1 MSSCGTSPETRAHS
15 RKKPV
20 HAATKEKEEKKE
32 QKKKKEKK
40 RKKKVLVLAGL
51 FRKRSS
57 QLFGTQGEHR
67 TAVNKQER

>member
-32 QKKKKEKK
+32 EKKKRKEKK
-40 RKKKVLVLAGL
+40 EEGP
-51 FRKRSS
+51 RSR
-57 QLFGTQGEHR
+57 R
-67 TAVNKQER
+67 TV